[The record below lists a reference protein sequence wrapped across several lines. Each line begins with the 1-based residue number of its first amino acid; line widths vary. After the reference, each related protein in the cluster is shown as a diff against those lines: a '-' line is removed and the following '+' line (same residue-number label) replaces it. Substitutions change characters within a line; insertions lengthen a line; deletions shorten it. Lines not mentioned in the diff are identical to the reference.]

1 MGNSVL
7 GKNIGEVKPY
17 NVSPTDPNYIPPTA
31 MAIGPNT
38 ASKITSQP
46 AGYTAPQ
53 FTNIG
58 SVRYNYNGGQQ
69 HQGGMVSPP
78 SFVSTTPPADT
89 GWYGTDLTGAMN
101 ALNQSNGKYLLGSNT
116 LKPGQ
121 FGYDYDDSRT
131 GRGAPQT
138 TYFLYDNPDYQA
150 PPQQQATTE
159 PSYTTDANGNPVN
172 NGTTAGTMTSTITL
186 DPHQQYLLNQQNA
199 AKEQLTNA
207 LADYTGNVFNKA
219 FNPQSEVGNPL
230 SFRDAMGQIKTTDL
244 SGDYKAANDFLSGA
258 SSVFDPAARAFAN
271 QLAYG
276 KIPESDWAYRKQ
288 IQDALMDYQE
298 SRLNPTY
305 AKQADQLATKLANQ
319 GITQGSDTYG
329 SEWDIYN
336 RAKNDAYQNAYN
348 NAITLGEQAIQNQF
362 NRDLA
367 AYQQVGQNYNLAA
380 QMKDLATDNLHNVYN
395 LDVQQNAAANSAALG
410 LMNASTNQV
419 QQKYQQSLATR
430 QQQMNELMTL
440 MNLTAPTNPTFS
452 HQQTAGN
459 VAPGDQIGATTGL
472 YSGLG
477 GAAANGAAQQQAA
490 QQSQSNFLGDLIGAA
505 GLFGFG
511 KLFG

>member
-1 MGNSVL
+1 MGNAVQ
-7 GKNIGEVKPY
+7 N
-17 NVSPTDPNYIPPTA
+17 DPNTLIEYAPSATPKST
-31 MAIGPNT
+31 P
-38 ASKITSQP
+38 QP

-58 SVRYNYNGGQQ
+58 SVRYTYNGGHQ
-69 HQGGMVSPP
+69 HQGGMLSPP
-78 SFVSTTPPADT
+78 SFVSTTPSTDT
-89 GWYGTDLTGAMN
+89 GWYGTDFTSAIN
-101 ALNQSNGKYLLGSNT
+101 AVNQSNGKYLLGSNT

-121 FGYDYDDSRT
+121 FGYDYDDRRT
-131 GRGAPQT
+131 GKGAPQT

-150 PPQQQATTE
+150 PPPAPTPQETTE

-172 NGTTAGTMTSTITL
+172 NGTTAGTMTSAITL

-230 SFRDAMGQIKTTDL
+230 SFRDAMGQIRTTDL
-244 SGDYKAANDFLSGA
+244 SGDYKAANDFLAGA

-380 QMKDLATDNLHNVYN
+380 QFKDLATDNLHNVYN
-395 LDVQQNAAANSAALG
+395 LDVQQNAAANNAALG

-440 MNLTAPTNPTFS
+440 MNLTAPTNPSFS
-452 HQQTAGN
+452 NQQTAGN
-459 VAPGDQIGATTGL
+459 IGAGDYIGAATGL
-472 YSGLG
+472 YGGLG
-477 GAAANGAAQQQAA
+477 GAAANGAGQAAAA
-490 QQSQSNFLGDLIGAA
+490 QQSQSNFFGDLIGAGI
-505 GLFGFG
+505 GL
-511 KLFG
+511 LL

>member
-46 AGYTAPQ
+46 ANYNPSKTALANEGIDELMQ
-53 FTNIG
+53 
-58 SVRYNYNGGQQ
+58 RNYNGTMMSWRPETRNYQLGNIYDYSVYDGRNN
-69 HQGGMVSPP
+69 HRWGGEMNS
-78 SFVSTTPPADT
+78 SADP
-89 GWYGTDLTGAMN
+89 YSAAKAAADA
-101 ALNQSNGKYLLGSNT
+101 SNGKYLLGYY
-116 LKPGQ
+116 KPENW
-121 FGYDYDDSRT
+121 YY
-131 GRGAPQT
+131 
-138 TYFLYDNPDYQA
+138 LYDNPDYQA
-150 PPQQQATTE
+150 PQQETNE
-159 PSYTTDANGNPVN
+159 PSYSDPVN
-172 NGTTAGTMTSTITL
+172 NGTTAGTMTSAITL

-230 SFRDAMGQIKTTDL
+230 SFRDAMGQIRMTDL

-367 AYQQVGQNYNLAA
+367 AYQQVGKNYNLAA
-380 QMKDLATDNLHNVYN
+380 QFMDLATDNLHNVYN
-395 LDVQQNAAANSAALG
+395 LDVQQNAAANNAALG

-459 VAPGDQIGATTGL
+459 VAPGDYIGAATGL
-472 YSGLG
+472 YGGLG
-477 GAAANGAAQQQAA
+477 GAAANGAGQAA
-490 QQSQSNFLGDLIGAA
+490 AAEQSKNNFFGDLIGAA